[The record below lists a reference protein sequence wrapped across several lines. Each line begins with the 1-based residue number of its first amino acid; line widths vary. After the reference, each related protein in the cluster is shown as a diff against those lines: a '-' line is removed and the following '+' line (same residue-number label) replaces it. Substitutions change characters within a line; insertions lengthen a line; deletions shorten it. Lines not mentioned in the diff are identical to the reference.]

1 MARLA
6 HGEAEAIL
14 ADGCAGMDSDMVT
27 DQGVGYR
34 GIGADIAVP
43 ADMHAVTDDAAGRK
57 AMLVVAYSV
66 KWRSMHGGEQG
77 VWATK
82 TLLEW
87 GYVCL
92 QIDFRGCGESEG
104 ERGRIVPQEEVVD
117 AQNAISFL
125 ETRAEV
131 DAKRIAICGSS
142 LGAAVGIVAAG
153 IDTRVAAL
161 ISQGGWGSGPR
172 KFMQQHPPPDQWNRF
187 LGMMIDGVREREQTG
202 KSKMVHRFDIVPVP
216 ERLRALLRDGH
227 MQFTAETPLGMFLF
241 HPEDSIAAISPRPV
255 LLLHAVKDSVTPSTE
270 SIELYK
276 RAKPPVELHLIDG
289 VDHFMFAESN
299 PRVATLVKEWLAAF
313 FPLKG

>member
-1 MARLA
+1 MAERVTIMSEGLKLA
-6 HGEAEAIL
+6 GVLH
-14 ADGCAGMDSDMVT
+14 VP
-27 DQGVGYR
+27 QGL
-34 GIGADIAVP
+34 
-43 ADMHAVTDDAAGRK
+43 AAGERRP
-57 AMLVVAYSV
+57 AFLVL
-66 KWRSMHGGEQG
+66 HGFGGNKEGEQG

-82 TLLEW
+82 TLLQW

-104 ERGRIVPQEEVVD
+104 ERGRIVPQEEVID

-125 ETRAEV
+125 ETRPEV

-142 LGAAVGIVAAG
+142 LGAAVGIVTAG
-153 IDTRVAAL
+153 TDPRVAAL

-172 KFMQQHPPPDQWNRF
+172 KFMQQHPRPDAWNRF
-187 LGMMIDGVREREQTG
+187 LSMMSEGVRHREKTG
-202 KSKMVHRFDIVPVP
+202 KSMMVHRFDVVPVP

-241 HPEDSIAAISPRPV
+241 HPEDVIGQISPRPV
-255 LLLHAVKDSVTPSTE
+255 LLLHAVKDSVTPSAE

-276 RAKPPVELHLIDG
+276 RAKSPVELHLIDG

-299 PRVATLVKEWLAAF
+299 PRVSTIVKDWLAAF
-313 FPLKG
+313 FPLKA